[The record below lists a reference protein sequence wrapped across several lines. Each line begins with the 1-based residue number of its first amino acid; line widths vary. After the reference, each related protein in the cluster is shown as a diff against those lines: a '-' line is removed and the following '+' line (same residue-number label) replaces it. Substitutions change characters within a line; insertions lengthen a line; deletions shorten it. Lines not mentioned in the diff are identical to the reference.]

1 MAQASPPGYRTGGEG
16 RPGSLTGS
24 AYREIR
30 RRVLYLELAPGSRFT
45 EKAVAE
51 ELGMS
56 KTPVHEALAL
66 LAEDGFVDVIP
77 RSGYRVTRVTLRSAR
92 ELFDLH
98 RVLAR
103 DASAAVARRAAEVGS
118 APAREGAWVR
128 TPTPV
133 AGPDAWLERYTRLHL
148 VIADLAGNRHLRR
161 ALAGTL
167 YAHHRL
173 LRLCVT
179 ADGPHLRVIAG
190 DDGPLLDALADGD
203 ADAAGRAAHTRL
215 TGCRERVL
223 DTLLANDAL
232 LDVNITGPSPG
243 R

>member
-16 RPGSLTGS
+16 RPGSMTGS

-30 RRVLYLELAPGSRFT
+30 RRVLHLELTPGARFT

-66 LAEDGFVDVIP
+66 LAEDGFVEVIP
-77 RSGYRVTRVTLRSAR
+77 RSGYRVSRVTLRSAR

-103 DASAAVARRAAEVGS
+103 DASAAVARRADRVG
-118 APAREGAWVR
+118 PVLAREGAWVR
-128 TPTPV
+128 IPVPV
-133 AGPDAWLERYTRLHL
+133 AGPDAWLDRYTRLHL

-161 ALAGTL
+161 ALGGTL
-167 YAHHRL
+167 HAHHRL
-173 LRLCVT
+173 LRLCV
-179 ADGPHLRVIAG
+179 APDGPHLRTIAG
-190 DDGPLLDALADGD
+190 DDTPLLDALAAHDPQ
-203 ADAAGRAAHTRL
+203 AAGHAAHTRL
-215 TGCRERVL
+215 TGCRDRVL
-223 DTLLANDAL
+223 DILLSHEAL
-232 LDVNITGPSPG
+232 LDVNLTGHPAG
-243 R
+243 G